1 MSPGSRI
8 TRAGRARP
16 QGGGFELAV
25 WYLIRLTGLGLFV
38 LALAHFVITHVV
50 FNSAIQTA
58 EWVAAERW
66 SSIAWRTL
74 DWLMLSMVLFHAFM
88 GVRVVLQDYTSG
100 GAEDRP
106 HDGPLPGGPR
116 PVRDGDDGRGH
127 PAVPGHVGRA

>member
-1 MSPGSRI
+1 MSSGVRL

-38 LALAHFVITHVV
+38 LALAHYLITHVV
-50 FNSAIQTA
+50 FDSAIQTA
-58 EWVAAERW
+58 EWVAQERW

-74 DWLMLSMVLFHAFM
+74 DWLMLSMVIFHAFF

-100 GAEDRP
+100 GIRTVLTMALYLVAMTLFAM
-106 HDGPLPGGPR
+106 GTIVVVTLPI
-116 PVRDGDDGRGH
+116 RG
-127 PAVPGHVGRA
+127 A